1 MLIELS
7 ILNSPSKRFWE
18 TVSKQSPIYS
28 ISEGELKKA
37 RVQHSIGITEPRVKV
52 SKLRSKLGIKLSM
65 GIQNV
70 VFLNNNKAMKLYKDD
85 QGFYLKEI
93 DW

>member
-7 ILNSPSKRFWE
+7 MLTTSLRSWE
-18 TVSKQSPIYS
+18 YVDKQPPVYS
-28 ISEGELKKA
+28 ISDGELKKA
-37 RVQHSIGITEPRVKV
+37 RVQHSIGITEPRVSV
-52 SKLRSKLGIKLSM
+52 TKLRVKLS
-65 GIQNV
+65 IRVSVKNV
-70 VFLNNNKAMKLYKDD
+70 VFLNNNKAMRLYKDD

>member
-7 ILNSPSKRFWE
+7 TLNTPAKRFWE
-18 TVSKQSPIYS
+18 VDTKQPPIYS
-28 ISEGELKKA
+28 ISDGELKKA
-37 RVQHSIGITEPRVKV
+37 RVQHSIGITEPRVNV
-52 SKLRSKLGIKLSM
+52 TKLRIKM
-65 GIQNV
+65 GIRVSVKNV
-70 VFLNNNKAMKLYKDD
+70 VFLNDNKAMKLYKDD

>member
-7 ILNSPSKRFWE
+7 TLNTPAKRFWE
-18 TVSKQSPIYS
+18 TVDKQPPIYS
-28 ISEGELKKA
+28 ISDGELKKA
-37 RVQHSIGITEPRVKV
+37 RVQYSIGITEPRVNV
-52 SKLRSKLGIKLSM
+52 FKLRIKMSTRVSVK
-65 GIQNV
+65 NV

>member
-7 ILNSPSKRFWE
+7 TLNTPAKRFWE
-18 TVSKQSPIYS
+18 VDTKQPPIYS
-28 ISEGELKKA
+28 ISDGELKKA
-37 RVQHSIGITEPRVKV
+37 RVQHSIGITEPRVNV
-52 SKLRSKLGIKLSM
+52 FKLRIKMS
-65 GIQNV
+65 IRVSVKNV

>member
-7 ILNSPSKRFWE
+7 TLNTPDKRFWE
-18 TVSKQSPIYS
+18 TVSKKPPIYS
-28 ISEGELKKA
+28 LSEAEIKKA
-37 RVQHSIGITEPRVKV
+37 RVQNSIGIAEPRVNV
-52 SKLRSKLGIKLSM
+52 SKIHIKMGIKVR
-65 GIQNV
+65 IKNV
-70 VFLNNNKAMKLYKDD
+70 VLLHENKAMKLYKDD

>member
-18 TVSKQSPIYS
+18 TVSKQPPVYS
-28 ISEGELKKA
+28 ISEAEIKKT
-37 RVQHSIGITEPRVKV
+37 RVQYSIGIVEPRVKV
-52 SKLRSKLGIKLSM
+52 SKIRIKMGEKVPVATTLFNGIKT
-65 GIQNV
+65 
-70 VFLNNNKAMKLYKDD
+70 MKLYKDD
-85 QGFYLKEI
+85 QGFYLKEL

>member
-7 ILNSPSKRFWE
+7 TLNSPRKPFWE
-18 TVSKQSPIYS
+18 VDSKQPPIYS
-28 ISEGELKKA
+28 LSEAEIKKA
-37 RVQHSIGITEPRVKV
+37 RVQSSIGIAEPRVNV
-52 SKLRSKLGIKLSM
+52 SKIQIKIS
-65 GIQNV
+65 IKVTIKNV
-70 VFLNNNKAMKLYKDD
+70 VLLTENKAMKLYKDD

>member
-7 ILNSPSKRFWE
+7 TLNTPAKRFWE
-18 TVSKQSPIYS
+18 VDTKQPPIYS
-28 ISEGELKKA
+28 ISDGELKKA
-37 RVQHSIGITEPRVKV
+37 RVQHSIGIVEPRVNV

>member
-7 ILNSPSKRFWE
+7 TLNTPAKRFWE
-18 TVSKQSPIYS
+18 TVSKQPPIYS
-28 ISEGELKKA
+28 ISEAEIKKS
-37 RVQHSIGITEPRVKV
+37 RVQHSIGIVEPRVNV
-52 SKLRSKLGIKLSM
+52 FKLRIKMS
-65 GIQNV
+65 IRVSVKNV
-70 VFLNNNKAMKLYKDD
+70 VFLNDNKAMKLYKDD

>member
-7 ILNSPSKRFWE
+7 TLNTPAKRFWE
-18 TVSKQSPIYS
+18 TVDKQPPIYS
-28 ISEGELKKA
+28 ISDGELKKA
-37 RVQHSIGITEPRVKV
+37 HVQHSIGIVEPRVNV
-52 SKLRSKLGIKLSM
+52 FKLRIKMSTRVSVK
-65 GIQNV
+65 NV

>member
-7 ILNSPSKRFWE
+7 TLNTPAKRFWE
-18 TVSKQSPIYS
+18 TVDKQPPIYS
-28 ISEGELKKA
+28 ISDGELKKA
-37 RVQHSIGITEPRVKV
+37 GVQHSIGITEPRVNV
-52 SKLRSKLGIKLSM
+52 FKLRIKM
-65 GIQNV
+65 GIRVSVKNV
-70 VFLNNNKAMKLYKDD
+70 VFLNDNKAMRLYKDD

>member
-7 ILNSPSKRFWE
+7 TLNSPSKYFWE
-18 TVSKQSPIYS
+18 TIGKQPPIYS
-28 ISEGELKKA
+28 ISDGELKKA
-37 RVQHSIGITEPRVKV
+37 SVQHSIGITEPRVNV

-65 GIQNV
+65 CIQNV
-70 VFLNNNKAMKLYKDD
+70 VFLNDNKAMKLYKDD

>member
-7 ILNSPSKRFWE
+7 ILNSPSKLFWE
-18 TVSKQSPIYS
+18 TVGKQPPIYS
-28 ISEGELKKA
+28 ISDGELKKA
-37 RVQHSIGITEPRVKV
+37 RVQHSIGIVEPRVNV
-52 SKLRSKLGIKLSM
+52 FKLRIKMSTRVSVK
-65 GIQNV
+65 NV
-70 VFLNNNKAMKLYKDD
+70 VFLNDNKAMKLYKDD

>member
-7 ILNSPSKRFWE
+7 TLNIPAKRFWE
-18 TVSKQSPIYS
+18 TVDKQPPIYS
-28 ISEGELKKA
+28 ISDGELKKA
-37 RVQHSIGITEPRVKV
+37 RVQHSIGIVEPRVDV
-52 SKLRSKLGIKLSM
+52 FKLRIKMSTRVSVK
-65 GIQNV
+65 NV

>member
-7 ILNSPSKRFWE
+7 TLNTPAKRFWE
-18 TVSKQSPIYS
+18 VDTKQPPIYS
-28 ISEGELKKA
+28 ISDGELKKA
-37 RVQHSIGITEPRVKV
+37 RVQHSIGITEPRVNV
-52 SKLRSKLGIKLSM
+52 FKLRIKMSTRVSVK
-65 GIQNV
+65 NV

>member
-7 ILNSPSKRFWE
+7 TLNTPAKRFWE
-18 TVSKQSPIYS
+18 TVDKQPPIYS
-28 ISEGELKKA
+28 ISDGELKKA
-37 RVQHSIGITEPRVKV
+37 RVQHSIGIVEPRVNV
-52 SKLRSKLGIKLSM
+52 FKLRIKMSTR
-65 GIQNV
+65 ISVKNV

>member
-7 ILNSPSKRFWE
+7 TLNTPAKRFWE
-18 TVSKQSPIYS
+18 TVDKQPPIYS
-28 ISEGELKKA
+28 ISDGELKKA
-37 RVQHSIGITEPRVKV
+37 RVQYSIGIVEPRVKV
-52 SKLRSKLGIKLSM
+52 SKLRIKMGIKVT
-65 GIQNV
+65 IKNI
-70 VFLNNNKAMKLYKDD
+70 VFLNDSKAMKLYKDD

>member
-7 ILNSPSKRFWE
+7 TLNTPAKLFWE
-18 TVSKQSPIYS
+18 NVGKPPIVYS
-28 ISEGELKKA
+28 ISDGELKKA
-37 RVQHSIGITEPRVKV
+37 CVQHSIGITEPRVNV
-52 SKLRSKLGIKLSM
+52 SKVHVKFSRRVYVKNI
-65 GIQNV
+65 
-70 VFLNNNKAMKLYKDD
+70 VFLNDNKAMKLYKDD

>member
-7 ILNSPSKRFWE
+7 TLNSPSKYFWE
-18 TVSKQSPIYS
+18 TIGKQSPIYS
-28 ISEGELKKA
+28 ISDEELKKA
-37 RVQHSIGITEPRVKV
+37 RVQYSIGIVEPRVKV
-52 SKLRSKLGIKLSM
+52 SKLRIKMGIKVA
-65 GIQNV
+65 IENV
-70 VFLNNNKAMKLYKDD
+70 VFLNDSKAMKLYKDD

>member
-18 TVSKQSPIYS
+18 TVGKQPPIYS
-28 ISEGELKKA
+28 ISEAEIKKA
-37 RVQHSIGITEPRVKV
+37 KIQFSIGITEPRVNV
-52 SKLRSKLGIKLSM
+52 SKLRIKMREKVLVAKSLFI
-65 GIQNV
+65 G
-70 VFLNNNKAMKLYKDD
+70 NKNANLYKDD

>member
-7 ILNSPSKRFWE
+7 MLTTSRRSWE
-18 TVSKQSPIYS
+18 YVDKQPPVYS
-28 ISEGELKKA
+28 ISDGELKKA
-37 RVQHSIGITEPRVKV
+37 RVQHSIGITEPRVNV
-52 SKLRSKLGIKLSM
+52 SKLRIKM
-65 GIQNV
+65 GEKASIKNV
-70 VFLNNNKAMKLYKDD
+70 LFLNDNKAMRLYKDD

>member
-7 ILNSPSKRFWE
+7 ILTTSLRSWE
-18 TVSKQSPIYS
+18 PVDKQPPVYS

-37 RVQHSIGITEPRVKV
+37 RVQHSIGITEPRVNV
-52 SKLRSKLGIKLSM
+52 SKLRIKLS
-65 GIQNV
+65 IRISVKNV
-70 VFLNNNKAMKLYKDD
+70 VFLNNNKAMRLYKDD

>member
-7 ILNSPSKRFWE
+7 MLTTSLRSWE
-18 TVSKQSPIYS
+18 YVDKQPPVYS
-28 ISEGELKKA
+28 ISDGELKKA
-37 RVQHSIGITEPRVKV
+37 RVQHSIGITEPRVSV
-52 SKLRSKLGIKLSM
+52 TRLRVKLS
-65 GIQNV
+65 IRVSVKNV
-70 VFLNNNKAMKLYKDD
+70 VFLNNNKAMRLYKDD

>member
-7 ILNSPSKRFWE
+7 TLNTPAKRFWE
-18 TVSKQSPIYS
+18 VDTKQPPIYS
-28 ISEGELKKA
+28 ITDGELKKA
-37 RVQHSIGITEPRVKV
+37 RVQYSIGIVEPRVNVFKVRIKV
-52 SKLRSKLGIKLSM
+52 SRKVSIETR
-65 GIQNV
+65 V
-70 VFLNNNKAMKLYKDD
+70 PLNNNKLMRLYKDD

>member
-18 TVSKQSPIYS
+18 TVSKQPPVYS
-28 ISEGELKKA
+28 ISEAEIKKA
-37 RVQHSIGITEPRVKV
+37 KVQFSIGITEPRVNV
-52 SKLRSKLGIKLSM
+52 SKVRIKLGIKVLVAKSLFI
-65 GIQNV
+65 G
-70 VFLNNNKAMKLYKDD
+70 NKNTNLYKDD